1 VTNVSSPQSY
11 GVVTVNGP
19 AVCRTYTF
27 TANGQCGGNITATL
41 ALQDGPTNLGT
52 TTYTFSLGAQ
62 NVTLSQ
68 DFDGVTA
75 PALPA
80 GWTASQGTNGGASPL
95 WVTSNTGSPT
105 PVADTA
111 PNAAFTPDPGTV
123 LDNRL
128 STPSFTYGNGAQLSF
143 RHNYIIEQQSAT
155 AAYDAAV
162 LEMSVNGG
170 AFTDILTAGGTF
182 VSGGYSHT
190 SINTGFSNPLLPSR
204 PNWSGNSGGFITTV
218 VNLPSSAAGQP
229 VVLRWRIGTDS
240 SVSAQGWR
248 VDTVRVSQ
256 RTCATNCSAPTAL
269 AAVSRKTH
277 TGGGTFGVNLPLTGN
292 VGVESRRGSGPNNG
306 DHTIVVTFA
315 SPVTITGTPQAQV
328 TSGTGTVG
336 SNGVSN
342 GGAVTVSGSDVVIPL
357 TNVANAQTL
366 NVTLNG
372 VNNGSGTANIVIPVG
387 FLLGDSNGD
396 RVVNGGDAIQTR
408 GRAGQAADGTNFRS
422 DINADGSVNG
432 GDTIIVRG
440 QAGNF
445 IP

>member
-1 VTNVSSPQSY
+1 MEAES
-11 GVVTVNGP
+11 
-19 AVCRTYTF
+19 
-27 TANGQCGGNITATL
+27 
-41 ALQDGPTNLGT
+41 GT
-52 TTYTFSLGAQ
+52 S
-62 NVTLSQ
+62 
-68 DFDGVTA
+68 
-75 PALPA
+75 
-80 GWTASQGTNGGASPL
+80 
-95 WVTSNTGSPT
+95 
-105 PVADTA
+105 
-111 PNAAFTPDPGTV
+111 
-123 LDNRL
+123 
-128 STPSFTYGNGAQLSF
+128 
-143 RHNYIIEQQSAT
+143 
-155 AAYDAAV
+155 AYDGGV

-170 AFTDILTAGGTF
+170 AFSDIIAAGGTF

-190 SINTGFSNPLLPSR
+190 SINTGFGNPLLPSR
-204 PNWSGNSGGFITTV
+204 PTWSGNSNGFVTTV
-218 VNLPSSAAGQP
+218 VNLPASASGQS

-269 AAVSRKTH
+269 AAASRKTH
-277 TGGGTFGVNLPLTGN
+277 AGTPFDVNLPLTGA
-292 VGVESRRGSGPNNG
+292 VGVDSRRGSGTNNN

-315 SPVTITGTPQAQV
+315 TPVTVTGTPQAQV

-342 GGAVTVSGSDVVIPL
+342 GGAVTVSGSNVIIPL

-372 VNNGSGTANIVIPVG
+372 VNNGSGTANVVIPVG

-408 GRAGQAADGTNFRS
+408 SRSGQGTDGTNFRS
-422 DINADGSVNG
+422 DINTDGSVSA
-432 GDTIIVRG
+432 GDTIIVRS

-445 IP
+445 LP